1 MSRSCIDIRM
11 INVGFGNMICSERII
26 AIIDPDSA
34 PVKRLIT
41 DSRSGGGL
49 IDATYGRKTRSVII
63 MDTKQIVLASVQPET
78 ISARINEE
86 ENKIGW

>member
-1 MSRSCIDIRM
+1 MVSA
-11 INVGFGNMICSERII
+11 NRII
-26 AIIDPDSA
+26 AVIDPDSA
-34 PVKRLIT
+34 PVKRLVT
-41 DSRSGGGL
+41 DGRAEGNL

-86 ENKIGW
+86 KL